1 MPNSKTWGTA
11 IKTNNESRFQ
21 TYTHLISCHH
31 VPFISIYTHWTCAH
45 WMVIIYWLDGHNV
58 LDIMSLYIYIQIYTQ
73 SYPMKPWDMYI
84 IDITSR
90 AFFPTQPLEK
100 VEFSKTWMERL
111 GKCWEENRWKQH
123 LEKND
128 CEEAFYLFGDY
139 FPFLFH
145 LLSQLELQFF
155 GSPISHFQT
164 YETWWAILN
173 IIQHHPSV

>member
-1 MPNSKTWGTA
+1 MVPNSKTWGTA

-58 LDIMSLYIYIQIYTQ
+58 LDIMSFIYIYTNL
-73 SYPMKPWDMYI
+73 YPVISHETMRYVHY
-84 IDITSR
+84 R
-90 AFFPTQPLEK
+90 YHQPRL
-100 VEFSKTWMERL
+100 FSNSATWKGRVFENVDGTPGKML
-111 GKCWEENRWKQH
+111 GGNRWKQH

-145 LLSQLELQFF
+145 LLSQLNCNSLEVPSHIFRHTKLGEL
-155 GSPISHFQT
+155 
-164 YETWWAILN
+164 Y
-173 IIQHHPSV
+173 